1 MAQLSF
7 KNKIIALIIAIIS
20 LTIITSYFSVN
31 YFISDYIKQADSQN
45 ITHNIDL
52 MQRKLEN
59 ELNSKLALAQ
69 SLNFSMMDIGE
80 TKASSGFN
88 KIIKIV
94 NGYAFDDTGNMSE
107 EDAQQY
113 VSLAENHGDAVV
125 VSPVT
130 FNEGQPTITFSV
142 KRFDE
147 SVDFFVFNLSAFSQM
162 MTDYATEGSFA
173 ELMANGNVIF
183 SDKQGVNLT
192 PITRPINF
200 AGQDWQLI
208 GYIDLTAIQANTDQ
222 LNWKITLALLV
233 CASVIIVAS
242 VTMLHVSFKPLSRLN
257 TLVANLSQGNGD
269 LTQRLAVESKDEI
282 GQICNSINLF
292 IEKLQQMFLDV
303 ADSSKE
309 IDRAV
314 VHLSNQAR
322 SNLNTLNQH
331 TQETEQA
338 ITAIEEMSASAGS
351 IAQSADDAALL
362 TERTNRYADESKQT
376 VTEAVN
382 SVNGLVNQVSS
393 MAETITRMSEDTK
406 QINSVLQVI
415 GAIAEQTNLLALNA
429 AIEAARA
436 GEQGRGFAVVA
447 DEVRAL
453 ASRTQQ
459 STSQINDMLAT
470 LKTTTENVVKEMDST
485 RIHCEETAERTNH
498 VMDSLNVVTDSVAE
512 MNNLNTLIATSAMEQ
527 RQVTHEVS
535 KNMAA
540 IQEMVRKLNMNAA
553 QVTSVSNELQN
564 TSHALSDVVGRFR
577 CVIHRHPFNYTGCLW
592 TEKSNKDYSG

>member
-130 FNEGQPTITFSV
+130 FNEGQSTISFSV

-233 CASVIIVAS
+233 CAFVIIVAS

-485 RIHCEETAERTNH
+485 RIYCEETAERTNH

-577 CVIHRHPFNYTGCLW
+577 VQ
-592 TEKSNKDYSG
+592 

>member
-292 IEKLQQMFLDV
+292 IEKLQQMFIDV

-527 RQVTHEVS
+527 RQVTHEVN

-577 CVIHRHPFNYTGCLW
+577 VQ
-592 TEKSNKDYSG
+592 

>member
-94 NGYAFDDTGNMSE
+94 NGYAFNDTGNMSE

-130 FNEGQPTITFSV
+130 FNEGQSTITFSV

-233 CASVIIVAS
+233 CAFVIIVAS

-485 RIHCEETAERTNH
+485 RIYCEETAERTNH

-564 TSHALSDVVGRFR
+564 TSHALSDLVGRFR
-577 CVIHRHPFNYTGCLW
+577 VQ
-592 TEKSNKDYSG
+592 

>member
-1 MAQLSF
+1 MIPKFPAKSLSF
-7 KNKIIALIIAIIS
+7 FLFIS
-20 LTIITSYFSVN
+20 LVSY
-31 YFISDYIKQADSQN
+31 
-45 ITHNIDL
+45 H
-52 MQRKLEN
+52 
-59 ELNSKLALAQ
+59 
-69 SLNFSMMDIGE
+69 
-80 TKASSGFN
+80 
-88 KIIKIV
+88 
-94 NGYAFDDTGNMSE
+94 
-107 EDAQQY
+107 
-113 VSLAENHGDAVV
+113 
-125 VSPVT
+125 
-130 FNEGQPTITFSV
+130 
-142 KRFDE
+142 
-147 SVDFFVFNLSAFSQM
+147 
-162 MTDYATEGSFA
+162 
-173 ELMANGNVIF
+173 
-183 SDKQGVNLT
+183 LT

-292 IEKLQQMFLDV
+292 IEKLQQMFIDV

-577 CVIHRHPFNYTGCLW
+577 VQ
-592 TEKSNKDYSG
+592 

>member
-125 VSPVT
+125 VSSVT

-233 CASVIIVAS
+233 CAFVIIVAS

-577 CVIHRHPFNYTGCLW
+577 VQ
-592 TEKSNKDYSG
+592 

>member
-292 IEKLQQMFLDV
+292 IEKLQQMFIDV

-564 TSHALSDVVGRFR
+564 TSHALGDVVGRFR
-577 CVIHRHPFNYTGCLW
+577 VQ
-592 TEKSNKDYSG
+592 

>member
-162 MTDYATEGSFA
+162 MTNYATEGSFA

-292 IEKLQQMFLDV
+292 IEKLQQMFIDV

-577 CVIHRHPFNYTGCLW
+577 VQ
-592 TEKSNKDYSG
+592 

>member
-292 IEKLQQMFLDV
+292 IEKLQQMFIDV

-470 LKTTTENVVKEMDST
+470 LKTSTENVVKEMDST

-564 TSHALSDVVGRFR
+564 TSHALSDV
-577 CVIHRHPFNYTGCLW
+577 
-592 TEKSNKDYSG
+592 

>member
-1 MAQLSF
+1 MTQLSF
-7 KNKIIALIIAIIS
+7 KNKIIALIITIIS
-20 LTIITSYFSVN
+20 LTITTSYFSVN
-31 YFISDYIKQADSQN
+31 YFISRYIQNADSHN

-80 TKASSGFN
+80 TKASSGFD

-113 VSLAENHGDAVV
+113 VNLAENHGDTVV
-125 VSPVT
+125 VSPVIMH
-130 FNEGQPTITFSV
+130 EGQPTITFSV
-142 KRFDE
+142 KRFDD
-147 SVDFFVFNLSAFSQM
+147 SVDFFVFNLSPFSQM
-162 MTDYATEGSFA
+162 MLDYATEGSFA
-173 ELMANGNVIF
+173 ELMANGSVIF
-183 SDKQGVNLT
+183 TDKQGENLT
-192 PITRPINF
+192 PIIRPINF
-200 AGQDWQLI
+200 AGQNWQLI
-208 GYIDLTAIQANTDQ
+208 GYIDLAAIQANTDQ

-233 CASVIIVAS
+233 CASVIIIAS
-242 VTMLHVSFKPLSRLN
+242 VAMLHVSFKPLSRLN
-257 TLVANLSQGNGD
+257 TLVADLSQGNGD
-269 LTQRLAVESKDEI
+269 LTQRLAVESNDEI
-282 GQICNSINLF
+282 GQISHSINLF
-292 IEKLQQMFLDV
+292 IEKLQQMFIEV
-303 ADSSKE
+303 ADSSNG
-309 IDRAV
+309 IDHAV

-338 ITAIEEMSASAGS
+338 ITAIEEMSASASS

-362 TERTNRYADESKQT
+362 TEQTNRYADESKQT
-376 VTEAVN
+376 VSGAVN
-382 SVNGLVNQVSS
+382 SVNGLVTQVSA
-393 MAETITRMSEDTK
+393 MAGTITRMSEDTK
-406 QINSVLQVI
+406 QITSVLQVI

-498 VMDSLNVVTDSVAE
+498 VMDSLNLVTDSVAE
-512 MNNLNTLIATSAMEQ
+512 INNLNTLMATSAMEQ
-527 RQVTHEVS
+527 RQVTQEVS

-540 IQEMVRKLNMNAA
+540 IQEMVRELNHNAA
-553 QVTSVSNELQN
+553 QVASVSDELQN

-577 CVIHRHPFNYTGCLW
+577 VQ
-592 TEKSNKDYSG
+592 

>member
-173 ELMANGNVIF
+173 ELVANGNVIF

-200 AGQDWQLI
+200 SGQDWQLI

-292 IEKLQQMFLDV
+292 IEKLQQMFIDV

-393 MAETITRMSEDTK
+393 MAETITCMSEDTK

-577 CVIHRHPFNYTGCLW
+577 VQ
-592 TEKSNKDYSG
+592 

>member
-292 IEKLQQMFLDV
+292 IEKLQQMFIDV

-382 SVNGLVNQVSS
+382 SVNGLMNQVSS

-540 IQEMVRKLNMNAA
+540 IQEVVRKLNMNAA

-577 CVIHRHPFNYTGCLW
+577 VQ
-592 TEKSNKDYSG
+592 

>member
-269 LTQRLAVESKDEI
+269 LTQRLAVELKDEI

-292 IEKLQQMFLDV
+292 IEKLQQMFIDV

-564 TSHALSDVVGRFR
+564 TSHALSDVVVRFR
-577 CVIHRHPFNYTGCLW
+577 VQ
-592 TEKSNKDYSG
+592 

>member
-292 IEKLQQMFLDV
+292 IEKLQQMFIDV

-540 IQEMVRKLNMNAA
+540 IQEMVRKLNMNAE

-577 CVIHRHPFNYTGCLW
+577 VQ
-592 TEKSNKDYSG
+592 

>member
-45 ITHNIDL
+45 IAHNIDL

-233 CASVIIVAS
+233 CAFVIIVAS

-292 IEKLQQMFLDV
+292 IEKLQQMFIDV

-406 QINSVLQVI
+406 QITSVLQVI

-527 RQVTHEVS
+527 RQVTHEVN

-577 CVIHRHPFNYTGCLW
+577 VQ
-592 TEKSNKDYSG
+592 

>member
-292 IEKLQQMFLDV
+292 IEKLQQMFIDV

-415 GAIAEQTNLLALNA
+415 GVIAEQTNLLALNA

-577 CVIHRHPFNYTGCLW
+577 VQ
-592 TEKSNKDYSG
+592 

>member
-130 FNEGQPTITFSV
+130 FNEGQPTITISV

-292 IEKLQQMFLDV
+292 IEKLQQMFIDV

-577 CVIHRHPFNYTGCLW
+577 VQ
-592 TEKSNKDYSG
+592 

>member
-577 CVIHRHPFNYTGCLW
+577 CTNSDLI
-592 TEKSNKDYSG
+592 

>member
-292 IEKLQQMFLDV
+292 IEKLQQMFIDV

-564 TSHALSDVVGRFR
+564 TSNALSDVVGRFR
-577 CVIHRHPFNYTGCLW
+577 VQ
-592 TEKSNKDYSG
+592 

>member
-147 SVDFFVFNLSAFSQM
+147 SVDFFVFNLSTFSQM

-292 IEKLQQMFLDV
+292 IEKLQQMFIDV

-577 CVIHRHPFNYTGCLW
+577 VQ
-592 TEKSNKDYSG
+592 

>member
-7 KNKIIALIIAIIS
+7 KNKIIALIIVIIS

-94 NGYAFDDTGNMSE
+94 NVYAFDDTGNMSE

-292 IEKLQQMFLDV
+292 IEKLQQMFIDV

-485 RIHCEETAERTNH
+485 RIHCEETAEHTNH

-577 CVIHRHPFNYTGCLW
+577 VQ
-592 TEKSNKDYSG
+592 

>member
-94 NGYAFDDTGNMSE
+94 NGYAFNDTGNMSE

-173 ELMANGNVIF
+173 ELVANGNVIF

-292 IEKLQQMFLDV
+292 IEKLQQMFIDV

-470 LKTTTENVVKEMDST
+470 LKTTTENIVKEMDST

-577 CVIHRHPFNYTGCLW
+577 VQ
-592 TEKSNKDYSG
+592 

>member
-564 TSHALSDVVGRFR
+564 TSHALSDVVGRF
-577 CVIHRHPFNYTGCLW
+577 
-592 TEKSNKDYSG
+592 

>member
-7 KNKIIALIIAIIS
+7 KNKIIALIIVIIS

-292 IEKLQQMFLDV
+292 IEKLQQMFIDV

-577 CVIHRHPFNYTGCLW
+577 VQ
-592 TEKSNKDYSG
+592 

>member
-130 FNEGQPTITFSV
+130 FNEGQPTITVSV

-162 MTDYATEGSFA
+162 MTNYATEGSFA

-393 MAETITRMSEDTK
+393 MAETITHMSEDTK

-564 TSHALSDVVGRFR
+564 TSHALGDVVGRFR
-577 CVIHRHPFNYTGCLW
+577 VQ
-592 TEKSNKDYSG
+592 

>member
-130 FNEGQPTITFSV
+130 LNEGQPTITFSV

-208 GYIDLTAIQANTDQ
+208 GYIDLTAIQTNTDQ

-233 CASVIIVAS
+233 CAFVIIVAS

-292 IEKLQQMFLDV
+292 IEKLQQMFIDV

-453 ASRTQQ
+453 AFRTQQ

-564 TSHALSDVVGRFR
+564 TSHALSDVVARFR
-577 CVIHRHPFNYTGCLW
+577 VQ
-592 TEKSNKDYSG
+592 

>member
-292 IEKLQQMFLDV
+292 IEKLQQMFIDV

-338 ITAIEEMSASAGS
+338 ITAIEEMSASPGS

-577 CVIHRHPFNYTGCLW
+577 VQ
-592 TEKSNKDYSG
+592 

>member
-1 MAQLSF
+1 MLWPNSRL

-292 IEKLQQMFLDV
+292 IEKLQQMFIDV

-577 CVIHRHPFNYTGCLW
+577 VQ
-592 TEKSNKDYSG
+592 

>member
-222 LNWKITLALLV
+222 LNWKITLALLI
-233 CASVIIVAS
+233 CAFVIIVAS

-292 IEKLQQMFLDV
+292 IEKLQQMFIDV

-376 VTEAVN
+376 VTEAIN

-577 CVIHRHPFNYTGCLW
+577 VQ
-592 TEKSNKDYSG
+592 